1 MLPLFAIACLRKV
14 HVLLR
19 PRVDKGAKVLDGV
32 RLHSSGSTWCGCS
45 RVVFVLPRCLLL
57 IGFLCFCAFPLG
69 IEAWTVRPIC
79 QMVKSTRPGFL
90 L

>member
-1 MLPLFAIACLRKV
+1 MERLEITLLVVLPLFAIACLRRV

-45 RVVFVLPRCLLL
+45 RGVFVLPPPSRPVFGD
-57 IGFLCFCAFPLG
+57 GFPRLD
-69 IEAWTVRPIC
+69 
-79 QMVKSTRPGFL
+79 
-90 L
+90 